1 MFLAIATLTLV
12 NAFLENENAL
22 GLGVGFLYLITSGSA
37 VVLKIVLNNREFS
50 STFAGKL
57 KATSRAS
64 CMD

>member
-1 MFLAIATLTLV
+1 M
-12 NAFLENENAL
+12 ENENAL